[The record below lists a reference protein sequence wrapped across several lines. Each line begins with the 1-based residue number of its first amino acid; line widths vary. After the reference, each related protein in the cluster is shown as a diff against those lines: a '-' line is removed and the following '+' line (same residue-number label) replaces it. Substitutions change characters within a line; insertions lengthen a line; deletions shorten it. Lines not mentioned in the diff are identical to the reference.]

1 MAPGIAFPSSGND
14 ELMWETITTSNVGLD
29 LGFFNNKLTATV
41 DYFIKNT
48 EDMILQVP
56 IPGQAGLEEAP
67 YQNAG
72 EMENKGIE
80 LSLNFKKL

>member
-1 MAPGIAFPSSGND
+1 
-14 ELMWETITTSNVGLD
+14 MWETITTSNIGLD
-29 LGFFNNKLTATV
+29 FGFFNNRLSGAV

-56 IPGQAGLEEAP
+56 IPGQVGLEEAP

-72 EMENKGIE
+72 EMRNNGIE
-80 LSLNFKKL
+80 LSLNYKNMEHDF